1 MFYKSVLSSSV
12 FSRIATWVMV
22 SHEQSSDFFFH
33 HRLSTHWAR
42 KHVVGRTPVHSYVYK
57 NVWRIRAVFRLVTAI
72 LCVSYNIYVT
82 TEILDARR
90 VTRIFRKS
98 PSSRDSPFWPFAENG
113 FFSALSHIVP
123 FFPFLFLGGRSAA
136 FRKSWTRRC
145 GDEELMSDRR
155 Q

>member
-1 MFYKSVLSSSV
+1 MSSSV
-12 FSRIATWVMV
+12 SSKVAHGWWSRA
-22 SHEQSSDFFFH
+22 SSLAIFFFH

-98 PSSRDSPFWPFAENG
+98 PSSRDTPFWPFAESG
-113 FFSALSHIVP
+113 FFTALSHIVP
-123 FFPFLFLGGRSAA
+123 FFSSSFFGRPFSRISQVMDATLRRRRINERSPAINH
-136 FRKSWTRRC
+136 
-145 GDEELMSDRR
+145 
-155 Q
+155 